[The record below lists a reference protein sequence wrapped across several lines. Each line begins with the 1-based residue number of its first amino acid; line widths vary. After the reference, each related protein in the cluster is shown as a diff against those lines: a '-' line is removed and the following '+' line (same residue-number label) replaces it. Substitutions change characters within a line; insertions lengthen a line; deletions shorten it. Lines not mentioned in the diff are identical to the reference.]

1 LSPPMSLM
9 LLQNQVPPPTVGPKS
24 VVLSPFDAA
33 QQQHAPSSAGDGAS
47 PTGSSSGKGKGPR
60 KKTSSSQPAAQ
71 LLNGTGSLVLMA
83 REPHPG
89 SLPIT
94 RPLQIQPPLL
104 FDAAQQQHASSGPL
118 KPSSSQPA
126 AQLLNGTGSLVLMAR
141 EPHPG
146 SLPITR
152 PLQIQPPLLFD
163 AAQQQHASS
172 GPLKPSSSQ
181 PAAQLLN
188 GIVPP
193 PVVTEIPPHCGKSSA
208 LGAGAGAGYSAEA
221 EAKEEPVARVSTRGE
236 APAAGAGEAA
246 APVR

>member
-1 LSPPMSLM
+1 M
-9 LLQNQVPPPTVGPKS
+9 L
-24 VVLSPFDAA
+24 D
-33 QQQHAPSSAGDGAS
+33 
-47 PTGSSSGKGKGPR
+47 
-60 KKTSSSQPAAQ
+60 
-71 LLNGTGSLVLMA
+71 
-83 REPHPG
+83 
-89 SLPIT
+89 
-94 RPLQIQPPLL
+94 
-104 FDAAQQQHASSGPL
+104 
-118 KPSSSQPA
+118 
-126 AQLLNGTGSLVLMAR
+126 LMAR

-208 LGAGAGAGYSAEA
+208 LGAGAGAGCALTVVA
-221 EAKEEPVARVSTRGE
+221 ARRATKTARVRATMATKEGWVGRGE
-236 APAAGAGEAA
+236 QS
-246 APVR
+246 